1 MITLDRPPARIDH
14 PGKTRLPSLNAWF
27 MIGRECLAE
36 AVPEIMEEGDRCG
49 VLSVDVEAD
58 GKEGRSRYMAK
69 AIIIGTSASSW
80 VFDPR
85 DPAQFQ
91 MLRRI
96 LNEGGYKLVYHN
108 STFDVPIL
116 YGIGLLDMASVAR
129 TICTLILAR
138 LAEPDEKARK
148 TLGNA
153 AAVHLGMEISDPLP
167 AMLKAL
173 GISKTNWY
181 ATKDLDIPAYRIMAA
196 TDAILTHRL
205 LPKVRQAAFNRLTEG
220 HPFSKFG
227 LKGADADDLVE
238 REQII
243 NRMCLRRTCRGFV
256 VDPEYLDRYVDKTTA
271 ELREIEAELAALD
284 IRPGNANDLTAWLDK
299 QGLLPDDYPRT
310 DKTDK
315 PSGAKDN
322 LTLLGHPVAE
332 RFITWKETTHTNAY
346 LTKVMD
352 AADNEGRIHPGTNLL
367 GAATGRMS
375 ISGDAPLHQ
384 FPEAA
389 RGIIRADNWRDC
401 EPLTHKVT
409 DPCNCVTPKG
419 MVSIDWSQ
427 IEPVVVANIAGD
439 HEAIARYEAGEKFY
453 DAVASFAG
461 ISYKA
466 AKTTLL
472 AQLYGEGIG
481 KLAKDLRISVEEAS
495 EIRDLIWKA
504 LPGTK
509 RLAGKGGRLQ
519 TIAQEYKLI
528 FTLSGRIVPV
538 PAGWWPCWNEH
549 KNKASIIGCHKC
561 DDRGMRYSVAVHK
574 GVNYFVQGGA
584 YDLLADSAVEIE
596 RQGLGDAVYLFMHD
610 ESVVDHEAAHDIRKI
625 METPPPRLIELSKR
639 VPILRT
645 DMAHLGERWNAA

>member
-14 PGKTRLPSLNAWF
+14 PGITRLPTLNAWF

-36 AVPEIMEEGDRCG
+36 AVPEIMRNAPG

-58 GKEGRSRYMAK
+58 GKDGRARYMAK
-69 AIIIGTSASSW
+69 AVIIGTSESSW
-80 VFDPR
+80 IFDPR
-85 DPAQFQ
+85 DPAQYQ

-96 LNEGGYKLVYHN
+96 LNEGDYKLVYHN
-108 STFDVPIL
+108 ATFDVPIL
-116 YGIGLLDMASVAR
+116 YMIGLLDMASIAR
-129 TICTLILAR
+129 TICTLVLAR

-148 TLGNA
+148 SLGNA
-153 AAVHLGMEISDPLP
+153 AGTHLGMEISDPLP
-167 AMLKAL
+167 EMLKAL
-173 GISKTNWY
+173 GISKAVWY
-181 ATKDLDIPAYRIMAA
+181 KDKDLNIPAYRIMAA

-205 LPKVRQAAFNRLTEG
+205 LPAVRKAAYDRLTTG
-220 HPFSKFG
+220 HPFSNYG
-227 LKGADADDLVE
+227 LKGADALDLVE

-243 NRMCLRRTCRGFV
+243 NRLCLRRTCRGFV
-256 VDPEYLDRYVDKTTA
+256 VDPEFLDRYVDKTTA

-284 IRPGNANDLTAWLDK
+284 IRPGNANDLTGWLDR
-299 QGLLPDDYPRT
+299 QGLLPADYPRT
-310 DKTDK
+310 DKTK
-315 PSGAKDN
+315 VPSGAKDN
-322 LTLLGHPVAE
+322 LALLGHPVAE
-332 RFITWKETTHTNAY
+332 RFVLWKETTHTNGY

-352 AADNEGRIHPGTNLL
+352 AADHEGRIHPGTNLL

-384 FPEAA
+384 FPEGA
-389 RGIIRADNWRDC
+389 RGIIRADNWAIC
-401 EPLTHKVT
+401 EPLTHAVT
-409 DPCNCVTPKG
+409 DSCDCPNPSG

-439 HEAIARYEAGEKFY
+439 REAIARYEAGEKFY

-481 KLAKDLRISVEEAS
+481 KLAKDLRISVDEAC

-509 RLAGKGGRLQ
+509 KLAGKGGKLQ

-528 FTLSGRIVPV
+528 FTLSGRIVPI

-549 KNKASIIGCHKC
+549 ESHAEIVACRKC
-561 DDRGMRYSVAVHK
+561 NDKGMRYSVAVHK

-610 ESVVDHEAAHDIRKI
+610 ETVCDHEAAHDIRKI
-625 METPPPRLIELSKR
+625 METPPARLIELSKR
-639 VPILRT
+639 VPKLRT